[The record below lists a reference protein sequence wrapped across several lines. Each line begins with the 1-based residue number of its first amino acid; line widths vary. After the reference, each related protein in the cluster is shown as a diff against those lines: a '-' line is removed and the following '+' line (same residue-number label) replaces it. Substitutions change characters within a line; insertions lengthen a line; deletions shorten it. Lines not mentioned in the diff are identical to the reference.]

1 MSNRAW
7 LHLALEG
14 RLKLRR
20 SGLASRST
28 HVVIPHPSS
37 EHQSSSILSTCS
49 RRLPR
54 LENIWE
60 CLVGHISKLSKHVGF
75 LRTKQEQNRGC
86 KMLAPNLCRSRF
98 RLTKTCKIP
107 SAPRITRLKDS
118 WLHMISDM
126 SRHRGMPWNPWH
138 LINRIHINSLSSL
151 GREDLGCANATIQR
165 NSWRTMA
172 VWVEY
177 RWRYLFISKL

>member
-75 LRTKQEQNRGC
+75 LRTKTGAKPWLQNAGTKPLQEQVSPHKNMQNTKCTKNHKAQRF
-86 KMLAPNLCRSRF
+86 MASHDFRHVETSWNAVESLASN
-98 RLTKTCKIP
+98 
-107 SAPRITRLKDS
+107 
-118 WLHMISDM
+118 
-126 SRHRGMPWNPWH
+126 
-138 LINRIHINSLSSL
+138 
-151 GREDLGCANATIQR
+151 
-165 NSWRTMA
+165 
-172 VWVEY
+172 
-177 RWRYLFISKL
+177 